1 MLGELSASAGRDH
14 AFLQAIAEQYVVCGR
29 HAEAAECH
37 ARAVALQPGNPR
49 YLYNLA
55 ASKIA
60 LGEIAEAEELLT
72 QVIRLDPED
81 YDAWHNRSTLRTQS
95 EENNHVEQ
103 LRFVLDHLDASHSGR
118 VPVCYAL
125 AKELEDLRRWDE
137 SWAFLQQGAVAR
149 KRMLQYDVAGD
160 EQAMAQIAE
169 TFSQD
174 LLSKPV
180 EGYYE
185 GRPIFVLGL
194 PRSGTTLVDRI
205 LNAHS
210 QVESV
215 GEVNT
220 LALSLMHLAGKVA
233 DKNELIQRSAQVDFA
248 ELGRRYCHGLEG
260 MASGGERLL
269 DKTPLNFLYIGLIRL
284 ALPNARIVHLR
295 RHPLDSCYAMY
306 KTLFRL
312 GYPFSYSLQD
322 LGRYT
327 LAYRRLMDHWRAA
340 MPGFILDVDYEQ
352 LVANQEDETRRLLEF
367 CGLAFE
373 PGCLEFHKQSGA
385 AATASAA
392 QVRKPIYSSSVA
404 RWKRFER
411 QLAPLAGKLREQ
423 GLVFD

>member
-1 MLGELSASAGRDH
+1 MQD
-14 AFLQAIAEQYVVCGR
+14 IAEQYVICSR
-29 HAEAAECH
+29 HAEAAECY
-37 ARAVALQPGNPR
+37 ARAVALQPNNPR

-60 LGEIAEAEELLT
+60 LGEIAEAEDLLT
-72 QVIRLDPED
+72 QVIRHDPED
-81 YDAWHNRSTLRTQS
+81 YDAWHNRSTLRTQTPDD
-95 EENNHVEQ
+95 NHVEQ
-103 LRFVLDHLDASHSGR
+103 LTYVLQHLDAGHPGR

-125 AKELEDLRRWDE
+125 AKELEDLERWEE
-137 SWAFLQQGAVAR
+137 SWAYLQQGAVAR
-149 KRMLQYDVAGD
+149 KRMLQYDIAAD
-160 EQAMAQIAE
+160 EQAMALIAE
-169 TFSQD
+169 TFSQEK
-174 LLSKPV
+174 LAQAAV
-180 EGYYE
+180 GYAE

-210 QVESV
+210 RVESV

-220 LALSLMHLAGKVA
+220 LALSLMHLAGKA
-233 DKNELIQRSAQVDFA
+233 PGKSLDKAGLIGRSAEIDFA
-248 ELGRRYCHGLEG
+248 ELGRRYCAGLAG

-284 ALPNARIVHLR
+284 ALPNARIIHLR

-327 LAYRRLMDHWRAA
+327 LAYRRLMDHWRSA

-352 LVANQEDETRRLLEF
+352 LVASQEEETRRI
-367 CGLAFE
+367 LAFCNLDFE
-373 PGCLEFHKQSGA
+373 PQCLTFHKQKGA

-392 QVRKPIYSSSVA
+392 QVRKPIYSSSVG
-404 RWKRFER
+404 RWKRFET
-411 QLAPLAGKLREQ
+411 QLTPLAGKLREH